1 MKHVAN
7 YIEFLYEGKKQYRY
21 LLKVEKDFNTFNLL
35 NDLKP
40 LGAEVLDNQPD
51 GKSKDHVVITIVM
64 DDSKRTQVE
73 ETIRNTAEIIK
84 NL

>member
-1 MKHVAN
+1 MRHVSN
-7 YIEFLYEGKKQYRY
+7 YVEFLYEGKKQYRY
-21 LLKVEKDFNTFNLL
+21 LLKVGKDFNTFNLL

-51 GKSKDHVVITIVM
+51 GKSKDRVVITVVM
-64 DDSKRTQVE
+64 DDSKRTEVE
-73 ETIRNTAEIIK
+73 DTIKSTAEILK